1 MCMGEACTES
11 AKGSHWVLSL
21 QTHFE
26 GCFFL
31 CLDQRPGQP
40 LKTTLSHAAPQT
52 AVSCNQIRTGKS
64 LHPNGDAWAFED
76 AMWEQAFAFGNQSQ
90 DEEQGDF
97 YFSKDGNKKRPRRSP
112 DSPPCTVKEGREN
125 VPSDSCSHPR
135 LFGWVDGHQL
145 QHLQLYAPS
154 PSVCLPIAQ
163 RNKSWMQISEEYYNN
178 RNHTRAVLPTQM
190 CLGVRVWSL
199 GGLSTCSCNIDPVI
213 FLPLIF

>member
-1 MCMGEACTES
+1 MAVTGSQRVPEAKTEARLCMCMGEACTES

-64 LHPNGDAWAFED
+64 LHPNCDAWAFED

-112 DSPPCTVKEGREN
+112 DLPPSRWKKVVR
-125 VPSDSCSHPR
+125 
-135 LFGWVDGHQL
+135 
-145 QHLQLYAPS
+145 
-154 PSVCLPIAQ
+154 
-163 RNKSWMQISEEYYNN
+163 
-178 RNHTRAVLPTQM
+178 M
-190 CLGVRVWSL
+190 CPAIPAAIPGFLGEMM
-199 GGLSTCSCNIDPVI
+199 GTSCNTYNYMP
-213 FLPLIF
+213 PLQVCACP